1 MVRVKTFT
9 SQLKIFHVKREL
21 DGLDS
26 EVNEFLEKNGIAK
39 VISVSDTS
47 TTGESGEVIG
57 LIRVLA
63 YEAP

>member
-1 MVRVKTFT
+1 MVKIKTFT
-9 SQLKIFHVKREL
+9 SQLKIFHVKREIDSL
-21 DGLDS
+21 DQ
-26 EVNEFLEKNGIAK
+26 EVNDFIANNGIER

-63 YEAP
+63 YEVP

>member
-1 MVRVKTFT
+1 MVKIKTFT
-9 SQLKIFHVKREL
+9 SQLKIFHVKREIDSL
-21 DGLDS
+21 DQ
-26 EVNEFLEKNGIAK
+26 EVNDFIADNGITR

-63 YEAP
+63 YEVP

>member
-21 DGLDS
+21 DGLDR
-26 EVNEFLEKNGIAK
+26 EVNEFLEKNGITK

>member
-26 EVNEFLEKNGIAK
+26 EVNEFLEKNGITK

-63 YEAP
+63 YEAA

>member
-1 MVRVKTFT
+1 MVKVKTFT
-9 SQLKIFHVKREL
+9 SQLKIFHVKREIDAL
-21 DGLDS
+21 DG
-26 EVNEFLEKNGIAK
+26 EVNDFIEKKGIKK
-39 VISVSDTS
+39 VISISDTS

>member
-26 EVNEFLEKNGIAK
+26 EVNEFLEKNGITK

>member
-1 MVRVKTFT
+1 MVKVKTFT

-21 DGLDS
+21 DALDG
-26 EVNEFLEKNGIAK
+26 EVNDFIEKNGIKK

-63 YEAP
+63 YETP

>member
-1 MVRVKTFT
+1 MVKVKTFT

-21 DGLDS
+21 DALDG
-26 EVNEFLEKNGIAK
+26 EVNDFIEKNGIKK

-47 TTGESGEVIG
+47 TTGESGEAIG

>member
-1 MVRVKTFT
+1 MVRVITFT

-26 EVNEFLEKNGIAK
+26 EVNEFLEKNGITK